1 MEEIIKTGDGTAGRG
16 ISIQAAGFLALLGT
30 AVLLNQA
37 DPGME
42 GKAADGQITK
52 MESKGIAGNIVKV
65 WNPDDRVHVL
75 EDAEGLVLKKLLM
88 QDSPAADLV
97 HTEDGGS
104 DPALILPDL
113 SDGDVWGAI
122 HQETEEA
129 QNGWAVV
136 DSSASEKPFI
146 SGSLSGEDMTVD
158 LFAEEIPAD
167 VGTAVNPA
175 ESEAVSDAER
185 FVDSIP
191 PGILSGEGTVSNPAK
206 PVAPPHKETIANPA
220 VPEMPGDKETVVD
233 PMTPE
238 TPEDKGTVIDPMVPG
253 KPEGGTVVDPMT
265 PETPGDKGTAVD
277 PMTPGTPGDKGT
289 AVDPITPE
297 IPEGGTVVDPMA
309 PGTPGDEGTAIDPIN
324 PGAPS
329 EGENTVDPIVPD
341 NPAGDGGAVEPAV
354 PDQGSSDSAE
364 GDGTVPD
371 TGGEENGD
379 PEAVSCFVLDE
390 MGMLCGFLPEYAEIP
405 DGCLTI
411 PAECTGIRRGAF
423 SGCGAGILELYIPA
437 GAVTIE
443 EGALADLISLEW
455 IDVEYGNPGYVSD
468 CGVLFDSTMSVLLAF
483 PAAWTDVYAVPP
495 GVVRIADRA
504 FDGTSIYRLDIREC
518 TGLSFGQN
526 VFGSSGGSGIQVA
539 VPEPEM
545 EMYAGMLAGYA
556 VTLTK

>member
-1 MEEIIKTGDGTAGRG
+1 MEEIIKTGDDTAGRG
-16 ISIQAAGFLALLGT
+16 ITIEAAGFLALLGT
-30 AVLLNQA
+30 AVLLNYA

-42 GKAADGQITK
+42 GKAVDGQITK
-52 MESKGIAGNIVKV
+52 MESEGIAGNIVKV
-65 WNPDDRVHVL
+65 WNPNDRAHVL
-75 EDAEGLVLKKLLM
+75 EDAEGLVLKKLLT

-97 HTEDGGS
+97 HTEDNGS
-104 DPALILPDL
+104 DPTLMLPDL

-122 HQETEEA
+122 HLETEEM
-129 QNGWAVV
+129 QGGWAAADPTVP
-136 DSSASEKPFI
+136 EKPFT
-146 SGSLSGEDMTVD
+146 SGSLSGEEMTVD
-158 LFAEEIPAD
+158 LFAEEIPSNI
-167 VGTAVNPA
+167 GTAV
-175 ESEAVSDAER
+175 
-185 FVDSIP
+185 
-191 PGILSGEGTVSNPAK
+191 NPAK
-206 PVAPPHKETIANPA
+206 PVAPSHKETIVNPA

-233 PMTPE
+233 SMTPE
-238 TPEDKGTVIDPMVPG
+238 TPEDKGTVIDPIVPG
-253 KPEGGTVVDPMT
+253 KPEEGTVADPMTPEMPGDKGTAVDPMTPEMPGDKGTAVDPMTPEVPEEGTVVDPMTPEVPEEGTVVDPMT
-265 PETPGDKGTAVD
+265 PETPGD
-277 PMTPGTPGDKGT
+277 
-289 AVDPITPE
+289 
-297 IPEGGTVVDPMA
+297 
-309 PGTPGDEGTAIDPIN
+309 EGTAIDPIN
-324 PGAPS
+324 PETPS
-329 EGENTVDPIVPD
+329 DGENAVDPIVPD

-364 GDGTVPD
+364 GDGTVSD
-371 TGGEENGD
+371 TGDEENGD

-390 MGMLCGFLPEYAEIP
+390 IGMLCGFLPEYAEIP
-405 DGCLTI
+405 DGCLTL

-495 GVVRIADRA
+495 GVARIADRA